1 MWQIG
6 GEKETCG
13 AKGGLAFSF
22 FSTVST
28 LAVFVDVVESLC
40 NVYALMVI
48 KPAACRRAKE
58 RWTER
63 AANADSFEFPPF
75 QKAEI
80 R

>member
-13 AKGGLAFSF
+13 A
-22 FSTVST
+22 
-28 LAVFVDVVESLC
+28 
-40 NVYALMVI
+40 
-48 KPAACRRAKE
+48 
-58 RWTER
+58 
-63 AANADSFEFPPF
+63 NADSFEFPLF